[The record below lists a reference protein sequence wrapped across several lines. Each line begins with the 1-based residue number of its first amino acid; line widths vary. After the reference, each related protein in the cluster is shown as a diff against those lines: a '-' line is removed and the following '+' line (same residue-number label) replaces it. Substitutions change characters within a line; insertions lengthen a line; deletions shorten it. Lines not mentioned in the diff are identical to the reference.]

1 MGYYGIDDGNGNQV
15 STGLTERDAYRVAQ
29 ERANERN
36 EPMFVYE
43 VGSDADATRV
53 DPETDAPQA

>member
-1 MGYYGIDDGNGNQV
+1 MSYYGIDDGNGNQV

-29 ERANERN
+29 QSANDRG

-43 VGSDADATRV
+43 VGSDKDARRV
-53 DPETDAPQA
+53 DPETDAT